1 MKKNQSKFFELQLK
15 IILFLKINKAQFM
28 FEDFYNSW
36 MLMVILL
43 VVAGIVSFLYIIIM
57 RWVLGKILIKINLI
71 VL

>member
-1 MKKNQSKFFELQLK
+1 
-15 IILFLKINKAQFM
+15 M

-36 MLMVILL
+36 MLMVLLL

-57 RWVLGKILIKINLI
+57 RWVLGKILIMKNLI